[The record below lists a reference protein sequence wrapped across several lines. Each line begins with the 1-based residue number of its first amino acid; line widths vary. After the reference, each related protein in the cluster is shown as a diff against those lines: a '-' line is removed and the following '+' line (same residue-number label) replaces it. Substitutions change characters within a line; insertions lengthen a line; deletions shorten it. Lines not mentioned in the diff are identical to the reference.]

1 MQEFMCLIYTTGDH
15 MAAMSPEDQQQH
27 IEKVGAYLQQLAAD
41 GVVKSAQPLAMEGT
55 VVQGGD
61 GMVHDVP
68 FTEAKE
74 VIGGYY
80 HIVADNLQQAVTIVR
95 KDPRFEEDYW
105 KIEIRPISVVP
116 GIND

>member
-1 MQEFMCLIYTTGDH
+1 MQEFMCFIYTNNDH
-15 MAAMSPEDQQQH
+15 MASMSPEDQQKH
-27 IEKVGAYLQQLAAD
+27 IEKVGAFLHQLAAD
-41 GVVKSAQPLAMEGT
+41 GAIKSAQPLAMEG
-55 VVQGGD
+55 VVLKGGD

-68 FTEAKE
+68 FTETKE
-74 VIGGYY
+74 IIGGYY
-80 HIVADNLQQAVTIVR
+80 HILARDLITAADMIR